1 MPEPPS
7 VTPPVRS
14 RLHPRADV
22 VTGTPAPLRVVT
34 VDKPPYA
41 KTAKITAVVLGVIG
55 LVWLLYLLRRLVIL
69 VLVAALMAAAL
80 DRPVVWVQSKLH
92 LKHRGSAVAIVSL
105 LTLAIIVGAV
115 LLIAI
120 PIAGQAS
127 EFRASLPTQAERLKT
142 LPLIG
147 HWLRNVDLK
156 GSTERFLKEFPDR
169 FNSDA
174 ILGVTRTVATGVVLF
189 VTTIVSTVFLLL
201 KGPDL
206 TEGAAGL
213 ILDPGRQ
220 RRARRLGADLLD
232 AVGGYVRGNLFIS
245 FLAALVVVISLE
257 AMRVPFVAVLALL
270 MFVLDLLPLVG
281 ATLGGGVVTAAIF
294 LLDTHPWKAITFA
307 VIFIVYQQ
315 VESHTLYPVV
325 MGRTVKIGAIG
336 VFFVTLAGAAL
347 GGIVGALLAIPAGAA
362 ISIVLKD
369 LFEQRRERALDDP
382 AVTGDELDDL
392 PPVPV

>member
-1 MPEPPS
+1 MPEPSS
-7 VTPPVRS
+7 VTPPVPS
-14 RLHPRADV
+14 RLHPRADIV
-22 VTGTPAPLRVVT
+22 SGTPAPLSVVT

-80 DRPVVWVQSKLH
+80 DRPVVWVQSKFH
-92 LKHRGSAVAIVSL
+92 LRHRGSAVAIVSL
-105 LTLAIIVGAV
+105 LTLVIIVGAV

-120 PIAGQAS
+120 PVAGQAS

-142 LPLIG
+142 LPVIG

-174 ILGVTRTVATGVVLF
+174 ILGVTRTVATGVVLV

-206 TEGAAGL
+206 AEGAAGL

-257 AMRVPFVAVLALL
+257 VMRVPFVAVLALL

-281 ATLGGGVVTAAIF
+281 ATLGGVVVTAAIF

-315 VESHTLYPVV
+315 VESHTLYPIV
-325 MGRTVKIGAIG
+325 MGRTVKIGAIA
-336 VFFVTLAGAAL
+336 VFFVTLAGATL
-347 GGIVGALLAIPAGAA
+347 GGILGALLAIPAGAA

-369 LFEQRRERALDDP
+369 LFDQRRERALGDS

-392 PPVPV
+392 PPVVG